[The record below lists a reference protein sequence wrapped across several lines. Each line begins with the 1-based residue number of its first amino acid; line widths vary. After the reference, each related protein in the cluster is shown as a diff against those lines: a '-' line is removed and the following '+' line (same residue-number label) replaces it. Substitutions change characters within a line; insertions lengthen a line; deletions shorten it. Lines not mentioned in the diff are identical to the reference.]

1 MATWCSPPPRS
12 LTLFAPRTFSL
23 LTDPSG
29 GWLSTP
35 TNPSRNTAGSVH
47 LAGQK
52 APTHQEFV
60 GLPGRLATFGD
71 GPDDERSPSLG
82 VAGHEEAGLA
92 GAEAVLGADGAAVGV
107 AEVHLLHKAV
117 AHGAREADGEEDEI
131 GLHLEVGALYGDGPA
146 VRGALRFD
154 GVHRF
159 DVAVAAGEARDGDGE
174 AALAALL
181 VGGVGMQDE
190 RPVGPG
196 EVVWILGRLR
206 AVGE

>member
-60 GLPGRLATFGD
+60 GLPGRLATFRD
-71 GPDDERSPSLG
+71 GPDDERSPSLC

-117 AHGAREADGEEDEI
+117 AHRAHEPDGEQNEVCLYLEIRAFDED
-131 GLHLEVGALYGDGPA
+131 GLAVGAL
-146 VRGALRFD
+146 
-154 GVHRF
+154 
-159 DVAVAAGEARDGDGE
+159 
-174 AALAALL
+174 
-181 VGGVGMQDE
+181 
-190 RPVGPG
+190 
-196 EVVWILGRLR
+196 RL
-206 AVGE
+206 